1 MAYVAANNEL
11 DTRTLIANQ
20 AGTPAIS
27 VRWGAW
33 GEVGMAAE
41 AYDTKKQVKC
51 DVVCRNLLKFGVKTL
66 SPEQGIAALAVV
78 LRQRHAIVMVA
89 SMDWAQVYRIRP
101 DLRAMLTE
109 VRDETAREEDT
120 SFFQQPQKTTLTTR
134 QKRATKSLQSQ
145 HATTSNTMS

>member
-1 MAYVAANNEL
+1 
-11 DTRTLIANQ
+11 
-20 AGTPAIS
+20 
-27 VRWGAW
+27 
-33 GEVGMAAE
+33 MAAE

-109 VRDETAREEDT
+109 VRDETARQEDT
-120 SFFQQPQKTTLTTR
+120 FFSTTTENNFNNKTKESNKVITVSACDNIEHYVL
-134 QKRATKSLQSQ
+134 KAATEVIGYEPVRDLALDGCWS
-145 HATTSNTMS
+145 